1 MNIWIFYCISTSHAL
16 FFSFSAKTCWGLWMI
31 VWIWAFFFL
40 LAYLGSFHRGNWFGP
55 PKPIFLFELINKRCG
70 FEWKPEINMDRAL
83 FFILFL
89 KMVLSCFPNH
99 QSTWILIDVDL
110 IAFLYDLELGFH
122 FCFLWQTKLGFF
134 FGTSLPCPFE
144 PSFSFLMWYNKVLS
158 KCQIWVS
165 RHRIVKCKFIKFC
178 PKI

>member
-16 FFSFSAKTCWGLWMI
+16 FFSFSAKTCWGLWMT

-40 LAYLGSFHRGNWFGP
+40 LACLGSFHRGNWFGP

-70 FEWKPEINMDRAL
+70 FVWKPEINMDRAL

-110 IAFLYDLELGFH
+110 IALLYDLELGFH

-134 FGTSLPCPFE
+134 FFFLDKFALSIWAIFL
-144 PSFSFLMWYNKVLS
+144 FSYV
-158 KCQIWVS
+158 V
-165 RHRIVKCKFIKFC
+165 
-178 PKI
+178 